1 VLEPLILA
9 HDLGYS
15 QTESLMDTL
24 EEASRLLNGY
34 ARAILA
40 SGSLL
45 LASISEGYQGEALPS
60 YFLAQK

>member
-1 VLEPLILA
+1 MPLLS
-9 HDLGYS
+9 HPPHNLGYG
-15 QTESLMDTL
+15 QTESLMDTP
-24 EEASRLLNGY
+24 EESTRLVNAY